1 MQETSSIYKKLL
13 ADPGH
18 WKEYALVIGESGVL
32 VDEFSNRITF
42 GGTAILVATTSP
54 ESGFR
59 ESSII
64 SMSTPQTIFS
74 DSNPTVGNCI
84 AGQITVE
91 MMKPKGDI
99 PRRARLA
106 PYVRLTNGDE
116 HSEWIQKGVFFI
128 DHREYSG
135 DENERMVINGYDH
148 IILTEDEFPS
158 STHEWPR
165 TDIDVV
171 RDIASEI
178 GTDLDSR
185 TVKIMNKGYKINY
198 PAGYSMREVLEN
210 IAAMYAGSF
219 IMSDTGELLLVTMF
233 GIPKETSYLIDNV
246 GFAITFGGD
255 RILV

>member
-1 MQETSSIYKKLL
+1 MQETSPLYKRLL
-13 ADPGH
+13 AGPGH

-42 GGTAILVATTSP
+42 GGTAILVATTSA

-64 SMSTPQTIFS
+64 SMSTQKSIFS
-74 DSNPTVGNCI
+74 ESNPTVGNCI

-106 PYVRLTNGDE
+106 PYVRLTNGKE

-171 RDIASEI
+171 KDIATEI

-185 TVKIMNKGYKINY
+185 TVQIMNKGYKINY

-233 GIPKETSYLIDNV
+233 GIPRETSYLIDNV

>member
-1 MQETSSIYKKLL
+1 MQETSSLYKKLL
-13 ADPGH
+13 ADHGH
-18 WKEYALVIGESGVL
+18 WKEYTLVIGESGVL
-32 VDEFSNRITF
+32 VNERSEKIMF
-42 GGTAILVATTSP
+42 GGTSILVASSGAD
-54 ESGFR
+54 SGFR
-59 ESSII
+59 ENAII
-64 SMSTPQTIFS
+64 SMATQKSIFPEST
-74 DSNPTVGNCI
+74 PTVGNCI
-84 AGQITVE
+84 AGQISVE
-91 MMKPKGDI
+91 MVKPKGDI

-106 PYVRLTNGDE
+106 PYVRLTNGKE

-210 IAAMYAGSF
+210 IASMYAGSF

-233 GIPKETSYLIDNV
+233 GIPKETSYLIDNA
-246 GFAITFGGD
+246 GFAVTFGGD

>member
-1 MQETSSIYKKLL
+1 MQETSSLYKQLL
-13 ADPGH
+13 SDTGH

-32 VDEFSNRITF
+32 INEHSERITF
-42 GGTAILVATTSP
+42 GGTAILVASSGAD
-54 ESGFR
+54 SGFR
-59 ESSII
+59 ESAII
-64 SMSTPQTIFS
+64 SMSTQKSIFPES
-74 DSNPTVGNCI
+74 TPTVGNCI
-84 AGQITVE
+84 AGQISVE
-91 MMKPKGDI
+91 MVKPKGDI

-106 PYVRLTNGDE
+106 PYIRLTNGKE

-128 DHREYSG
+128 DNREYSG

-178 GTDLDSR
+178 GTALDGR
-185 TVKIMNKGYKINY
+185 TVQIMNKGYKINY

-233 GIPKETSYLIDNV
+233 GTPKETSYLIDNV

>member
-1 MQETSSIYKKLL
+1 MQETSPLYKRLL
-13 ADPGH
+13 AEPGH

-42 GGTAILVATTSP
+42 GDTAILVATTSA

-64 SMSTPQTIFS
+64 SMSTQKSIFS
-74 DSNPTVGNCI
+74 ESNPTVGNCI

-106 PYVRLTNGDE
+106 PYVRLTNGKE

-135 DENERMVINGYDH
+135 YENERMVINGYDH

-171 RDIASEI
+171 RDIATEI
-178 GTDLDSR
+178 GTDLDRR
-185 TVKIMNKGYKINY
+185 TFQIMNKGYKINY

-210 IAAMYAGSF
+210 ISAMYAGSF
-219 IMSDTGELLLVTMF
+219 IMSDTGELLLINMF
-233 GIPKETSYLIDNV
+233 GIPKETKYLIDNA
-246 GFAITFGGD
+246 GFAVTFGGD

>member
-1 MQETSSIYKKLL
+1 MQETSSLYKRLL

-18 WKEYALVIGESGVL
+18 WKEYTLVIGESGVL
-32 VDEFSNRITF
+32 VNEMSETITF
-42 GGTAILVATTSP
+42 GGTAILVASTGAD
-54 ESGFR
+54 SGFR

-64 SMSTPQTIFS
+64 SMSTQKSIFS

-106 PYVRLTNGDE
+106 PYVRLTNGKE
-116 HSEWIQKGVFFI
+116 HSEWIPKGVFFI

-135 DENERMVINGYDH
+135 DENERMTVYGYDH

-158 STHEWPR
+158 STHTWPR
-165 TDIDVV
+165 KDIDVV
-171 RDIASEI
+171 RDIAAAI
-178 GTDLDSR
+178 GTFVDSR
-185 TVKIMNKGYKINY
+185 TVSIMNKGYSINY
-198 PAGYSMREVLEN
+198 PAGYSMRETLEN
-210 IAAMYAGSF
+210 IAAMYGGSF
-219 IMSDTGELLLVTMF
+219 VTSDTGELLLVTMF
-233 GIPKETSYLIDNV
+233 GIPKETNYLIENA
-246 GFAITFGGD
+246 GFVITFGGD

>member
-1 MQETSSIYKKLL
+1 MQETSPLYKRLL
-13 ADPGH
+13 AYPGH
-18 WKEYALVIGESGVL
+18 WKEYAIVIGESGVL

-42 GGTAILVATTSP
+42 GGTAILVATTSAD
-54 ESGFR
+54 SGFR

-64 SMSTPQTIFS
+64 SMSTQKSIFS
-74 DSNPTVGNCI
+74 DSNPSVGNCI

-106 PYVRLTNGDE
+106 PYVRLTNGKE

-135 DENERMVINGYDH
+135 DENELMVINGYDH

-171 RDIASEI
+171 RDIATEI

-233 GIPKETSYLIDNV
+233 GIPRETSYLIDNV

>member
-1 MQETSSIYKKLL
+1 MQETSSLYKKLL

-18 WKEYALVIGESGVL
+18 WKEYTLVIGESGVL
-32 VDEFSNRITF
+32 ADELSNRITL
-42 GGTAILVATTSP
+42 GGTAILVATTGAD
-54 ESGFR
+54 SGFR

-64 SMSTPQTIFS
+64 SMSTQKTIFS

-116 HSEWIQKGVFFI
+116 HSDWIQKGVFFI

-165 TDIDVV
+165 TDIDGV
-171 RDIASEI
+171 RGIASEI

-233 GIPKETSYLIDNV
+233 GIPKETSYLIDNA
-246 GFAITFGGD
+246 GFAVTFGGD

>member
-1 MQETSSIYKKLL
+1 MQETSSLYKRLL

-42 GGTAILVATTSP
+42 GGTAILVATTSA

-64 SMSTPQTIFS
+64 SMSTQKSIFS
-74 DSNPTVGNCI
+74 ESNPTVGNCI

-106 PYVRLTNGDE
+106 PYVRLTNGKE

-171 RDIASEI
+171 RDIAAEI
-178 GTDLDSR
+178 GTDLDIR
-185 TVKIMNKGYKINY
+185 TVQIMNKGYKINY

-219 IMSDTGELLLVTMF
+219 IMSDKGELLLVAMF
-233 GIPKETSYLIDNV
+233 GIPRETSYLIDNV

>member
-1 MQETSSIYKKLL
+1 MQETSSIYKRLL

-42 GGTAILVATTSP
+42 GGTAILVATTSA

-64 SMSTPQTIFS
+64 SMSTQKTIFS

-91 MMKPKGDI
+91 MIKPKGDI

-106 PYVRLTNGDE
+106 PYVRLTNGKE

>member
-1 MQETSSIYKKLL
+1 MQETSSLYKRLL

-18 WKEYALVIGESGVL
+18 WKEYTLVIGDSGVL

-42 GGTAILVATTSP
+42 GGTAILVASTGAD
-54 ESGFR
+54 SGFR

-64 SMSTPQTIFS
+64 SMSTQKSIFS
-74 DSNPTVGNCI
+74 ESNPTVGNCI

-91 MMKPKGDI
+91 MMKPKGEI

-106 PYVRLTNGDE
+106 PYVRLTNGIE
-116 HSEWIQKGVFFI
+116 HSEWIPKGVFFI

-148 IILTEDEFPS
+148 IILTEADFPS
-158 STHEWPR
+158 STDEWPR
-165 TDIDVV
+165 MDIDVV
-171 RDIASEI
+171 RDIASAI
-178 GTDLDSR
+178 GTSVDAR
-185 TVKIMNKGYKINY
+185 TAKIMNKGYKIDY
-198 PAGYSMREVLEN
+198 PAEYSMREVLEN

-219 IMSDTGELLLVTMF
+219 VMSDVGELLLVTMF
-233 GIPKETSYLIDNV
+233 GIPKETDYLIDSA
-246 GFAITFGGD
+246 GFTITFGGE

>member
-1 MQETSSIYKKLL
+1 MQETSSLYKRLL

-18 WKEYALVIGESGVL
+18 WKEYALVIGEQGVL

-42 GGTAILVATTSP
+42 GGTSILVATTSAD
-54 ESGFR
+54 SGFR
-59 ESSII
+59 EGHIT
-64 SMSTPQTIFS
+64 SMSTQKSIFS

-106 PYVRLTNGDE
+106 PYVRLTNGKE
-116 HSEWIQKGVFFI
+116 YSEWLQKGVFFI

-135 DENERMVINGYDH
+135 DENERMAVYGYDH
-148 IILTEDEFPS
+148 IILAEEEFPS
-158 STHEWPR
+158 STHTWPR
-165 TDIDVV
+165 KDIDVV
-171 RDIASEI
+171 RDIANKI
-178 GTDLDSR
+178 GADLDKR
-185 TVKIMNKGYKINY
+185 TVQIMNKGYAINY
-198 PAGYSMREVLEN
+198 PVGYSMREVLEN
-210 IAAMYAGSF
+210 VAAMYAGSF

-233 GIPKETSYLIDNV
+233 GIPRETSYLIDNV
-246 GFAITFGGD
+246 GFVITFGGD

>member
-1 MQETSSIYKKLL
+1 
-13 ADPGH
+13 
-18 WKEYALVIGESGVL
+18 
-32 VDEFSNRITF
+32 
-42 GGTAILVATTSP
+42 
-54 ESGFR
+54 
-59 ESSII
+59 
-64 SMSTPQTIFS
+64 
-74 DSNPTVGNCI
+74 
-84 AGQITVE
+84 
-91 MMKPKGDI
+91 
-99 PRRARLA
+99 
-106 PYVRLTNGDE
+106 
-116 HSEWIQKGVFFI
+116 
-128 DHREYSG
+128 
-135 DENERMVINGYDH
+135 MVINGYDN

-165 TDIDVV
+165 TDIDLV

-233 GIPKETSYLIDNV
+233 GIPKETSYLIDNA
-246 GFAITFGGD
+246 GFAVTFGGD

>member
-1 MQETSSIYKKLL
+1 MQETSSIYKRLL

-18 WKEYALVIGESGVL
+18 WKEYTLVIGESGTL

-42 GGTAILVATTSP
+42 GDTAILVATTGAD
-54 ESGFR
+54 SGFR

-64 SMSTPQTIFS
+64 SMSTQKSIFS
-74 DSNPTVGNCI
+74 ESNPTVGNCI
-84 AGQITVE
+84 AGQIAVE

-106 PYVRLTNGDE
+106 PYVRLTNGKE
-116 HSEWIQKGVFFI
+116 HSEWIQKGIFFI

-135 DENERMVINGYDH
+135 DKNERMVINGYDH
-148 IILTEDEFPS
+148 IILAEDEFPS

-171 RDIASEI
+171 RDIATEI
-178 GTDLDSR
+178 GTDLDRR
-185 TVKIMNKGYKINY
+185 TVQIMNKGYKINY

-246 GFAITFGGD
+246 GFAVTFGGD

>member
-1 MQETSSIYKKLL
+1 MQETSSLYKRLL

-18 WKEYALVIGESGVL
+18 WKEYTLVIGESGVL
-32 VDEFSNRITF
+32 VNEMSETITF
-42 GGTAILVATTSP
+42 GGTAILVASTGAD
-54 ESGFR
+54 SGFR

-64 SMSTPQTIFS
+64 SMSTQKSIFS

-106 PYVRLTNGDE
+106 PYVRLTNGKE
-116 HSEWIQKGVFFI
+116 HSEWIPKGVFFI

-135 DENERMVINGYDH
+135 DENERMIINGYDY
-148 IILTEDEFPS
+148 IILTENEFPS
-158 STHEWPR
+158 STNEWPR
-165 TDIDVV
+165 KDIDVV
-171 RDIASEI
+171 RDIANEI
-178 GTDLDSR
+178 GFSVDKR
-185 TVKIMNKGYKINY
+185 TVQIMNKGYKINY

-219 IMSDTGELLLVTMF
+219 IMSDTGELILVTMF
-233 GIPKETSYLIDNV
+233 GIPRETSYLIDNV

>member
-1 MQETSSIYKKLL
+1 MQETSSLYKRLL
-13 ADPGH
+13 ADQGH

-42 GGTAILVATTSP
+42 GGTAILVATTGA
-54 ESGFR
+54 EAGFR

-64 SMSTPQTIFS
+64 SMSTQKTIFS

-106 PYVRLTNGDE
+106 PYVRLTNGNE
-116 HSEWIQKGVFFI
+116 HSEWLQKGVFFI

>member
-1 MQETSSIYKKLL
+1 MQETSSLYKRLL

-18 WKEYALVIGESGVL
+18 WKEYTLVIGEQGVL

-42 GGTAILVATTSP
+42 GGTAILVATTSAD
-54 ESGFR
+54 SGFR
-59 ESSII
+59 ESSIT
-64 SMSTPQTIFS
+64 SMSTQKSIFS

-116 HSEWIQKGVFFI
+116 HSEWIPKGVFFI

-135 DENERMVINGYDH
+135 DENERMTVYGYDH

-158 STHEWPR
+158 STHTWPR
-165 TDIDVV
+165 KDIDVV
-171 RDIASEI
+171 RDIANEI
-178 GTDLDSR
+178 GTSIDRR
-185 TVKIMNKGYKINY
+185 TVQIMNKGYKINY

-246 GFAITFGGD
+246 GFAVTFGGD

>member
-1 MQETSSIYKKLL
+1 MQKTSSLYKQLL

-18 WKEYALVIGESGVL
+18 WKEYSLAIGESGVL
-32 VDEFSNRITF
+32 VNERAERITF
-42 GGTAILVATTSP
+42 GGTNILVASSGA
-54 ESGFR
+54 EGGFR

-64 SMSTPQTIFS
+64 SMSTQKSIFS
-74 DSNPTVGNCI
+74 DSNPSVGNCI

-106 PYVRLTNGDE
+106 PYVRLTNGKE

-178 GTDLDSR
+178 GTALDIR
-185 TVKIMNKGYKINY
+185 TIQIMNKGYKINY
-198 PAGYSMREVLEN
+198 PAGYSIREVLEN

-233 GIPKETSYLIDNV
+233 GIPKETNYLIDNA
-246 GFAITFGGD
+246 GFVVTFGGD

>member
-1 MQETSSIYKKLL
+1 MQETSSLYKNLL

-18 WKEYALVIGESGVL
+18 WKEYSLAIGESGVL
-32 VDEFSNRITF
+32 VSEKAEKITF
-42 GGTAILVATTSP
+42 GGTNILVAS
-54 ESGFR
+54 SGADDGFR
-59 ESSII
+59 ESAII
-64 SMSTPQTIFS
+64 GMSTQKSIFS
-74 DSNPTVGNCI
+74 NSNPTVGNCI

-106 PYVRLTNGDE
+106 PYVRLTNGKE
-116 HSEWIQKGVFFI
+116 HSEWLQKGVFFI

-135 DENERMVINGYDH
+135 DENERMTVYGYDH
-148 IILTEDEFPS
+148 IILAEEEFPS
-158 STHEWPR
+158 STHTWPR
-165 TDIDVV
+165 KDIDVV
-171 RDIASEI
+171 RDIAIEI
-178 GTDLDSR
+178 GTSLDGR
-185 TVKIMNKGYKINY
+185 TVQIMNKGYEINY

-233 GIPKETSYLIDNV
+233 GIPRETSYLIDNA

>member
-1 MQETSSIYKKLL
+1 MQETSSLYKRLL
-13 ADPGH
+13 SDPGH
-18 WKEYALVIGESGVL
+18 WKEYTLVIGESGVL

-42 GGTAILVATTSP
+42 GGTAILVAMTGAN
-54 ESGFR
+54 SGFR

-64 SMSTPQTIFS
+64 SMSTQKSIFS
-74 DSNPTVGNCI
+74 ESNPTVGNCI

-91 MMKPKGDI
+91 MKKPKGDI

-106 PYVRLTNGDE
+106 PYVRLTNGIE
-116 HSEWIQKGVFFI
+116 YSEWIPKGVFFI

-135 DENERMVINGYDH
+135 DENERMTVNGYDH

-158 STHEWPR
+158 STNEWPR

-171 RDIASEI
+171 RDIADEI
-178 GTDLDSR
+178 GVDVDKR
-185 TVKIMNKGYKINY
+185 TFQIMNKGYKINY

-219 IMSDTGELLLVTMF
+219 IMSETAELLLVTMF
-233 GIPKETSYLIDNV
+233 GIPTETNYLIDNV
-246 GFAITFGGD
+246 GFTVTFGGD

>member
-1 MQETSSIYKKLL
+1 MQETSSLYKRLL

-18 WKEYALVIGESGVL
+18 WKEYNLVIGESGVL

-42 GGTAILVATTSP
+42 GGTAILVATTGAD
-54 ESGFR
+54 SGFR

-64 SMSTPQTIFS
+64 SMSTQKSIFS

-91 MMKPKGDI
+91 MIRPKGDI
-99 PRRARLA
+99 PRRARLE
-106 PYVRLTNGDE
+106 PYVRLTNGKE

-158 STHEWPR
+158 STNEWPR
-165 TDIDVV
+165 TDVDVV
-171 RDIASEI
+171 RDIANEI
-178 GTDLDSR
+178 GASVDKR
-185 TVKIMNKGYKINY
+185 TVQIMNKGYKINY
-198 PAGYSMREVLEN
+198 PACYSMREVLEN

-219 IMSDTGELLLVTMF
+219 IMSDNAELLLVTMF
-233 GIPKETSYLIDNV
+233 GIQKETSYLIDNV